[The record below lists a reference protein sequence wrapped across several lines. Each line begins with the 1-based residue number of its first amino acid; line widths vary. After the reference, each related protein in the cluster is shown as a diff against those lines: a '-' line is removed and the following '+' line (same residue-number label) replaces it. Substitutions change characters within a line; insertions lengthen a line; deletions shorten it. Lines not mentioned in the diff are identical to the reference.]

1 MFPNRCLSMLS
12 NFTGMVAP
20 DLAENEKIG
29 PVTGAD
35 DIKVMSLIGNYAKVS
50 RVTQIEGIK

>member
-1 MFPNRCLSMLS
+1 MLS

-20 DLAENEKIG
+20 DLAENEKNG

-35 DIKVMSLIGNYAKVS
+35 DIKVMSLIGNYGKVS
-50 RVTQIEGIK
+50 RVNQIEGIK